1 MTRKGKIKKKKH
13 IPSQCSCQ
21 SLIKKHGWLVGWL
34 CFLGFGG
41 GFGWGCVETTFDEFE
56 NFVDDAVHC

>member
-1 MTRKGKIKKKKH
+1 MV
-13 IPSQCSCQ
+13 
-21 SLIKKHGWLVGWL
+21 GWLVGWL